1 MPAPLICV
9 KSLSSI
15 ICIDPLNADAP
26 DPTMNAAQ
34 LRAFHAVAT
43 EGSFTAAALRL
54 GVTQPTISSQVKA
67 LEDAYGVRLFE
78 RLGRGV
84 APTELGRALHDITQ
98 RLYTLEE
105 EARELLDDAQ
115 ELRAG
120 HLKVGADGPHHI
132 IPLLAAFTSRF
143 PELEVSL
150 DMGNAADVLRAVRD
164 SRIDVA
170 VLAEPDDDP
179 RLHTLRLRTSALV
192 LFVPVDH
199 AWAGRETISLA
210 AVGDQR
216 MILREAASATR
227 RIFEHA
233 LQRAGVKPQS
243 VMQIESREAVREA
256 VAAGLGIG
264 VVSRAEFDPDARL
277 HALEVEDAT
286 LEITEHVVCL
296 QERRRLRVV
305 RAFLEVVADAL
316 ESS

>member
-1 MPAPLICV
+1 
-9 KSLSSI
+9 
-15 ICIDPLNADAP
+15 
-26 DPTMNAAQ
+26 MNPAQ

-43 EGSFTAAALRL
+43 EGSFTAAARRL

-84 APTELGRALHDITQ
+84 LPTETGRALHDITR

-115 ELRAG
+115 ALRTG
-120 HLKVGADGPHHI
+120 QIKVGADGPHHV
-132 IPLLAAFTSRF
+132 IPLLAAFVSRF
-143 PELEVSL
+143 PELDVSL
-150 DMGNAADVLRAVRD
+150 EMGNAAHVMRAVRD

-170 VLAEPDDDP
+170 VLAQPDDDP
-179 RLHTLRLRTSALV
+179 RLHAIELATSALV
-192 LFVPVDH
+192 LFVPVEH
-199 AWAGRETISLA
+199 PWAGRVTVSLA
-210 AVGDQR
+210 SVADQR

-227 RIFEHA
+227 RIFQQA
-233 LQRAGVKPQS
+233 LDRAGVEPQS

-264 VVSRAEFDPDARL
+264 VVSRAELDPDPRL
-277 HALEVEDAT
+277 HALEVDDASLT
-286 LEITEHVVCL
+286 ITEYVVCL

-305 RAFLEVVADAL
+305 RAFLEVVEEFL
-316 ESS
+316 EPARARG

>member
-1 MPAPLICV
+1 MTINP
-9 KSLSSI
+9 
-15 ICIDPLNADAP
+15 
-26 DPTMNAAQ
+26 AQ

-43 EGSFTAAALRL
+43 EGSFTGAARRL

-67 LEDAYGVRLFE
+67 LEDVYGVRLFE

-84 APTELGRALHDITQ
+84 TPTELGRALHDITR

-105 EARELLDDAQ
+105 EAREILDSAQ
-115 ELRAG
+115 ALRTG

-132 IPLLAAFTSRF
+132 IPLLARFTNRY
-143 PELEVSL
+143 PWLNVSL
-150 DMGNAADVLRAVRD
+150 DMGNASRVLRALRD

-170 VLAEPDDDP
+170 VLAQLADDP
-179 RLHTLRLRTSALV
+179 RLHAIPLRTSDLV

-199 AWAGRETISLA
+199 AWARRATISLS
-210 AVGDQR
+210 AVADQR

-227 RIFEHA
+227 QIFQQA
-233 LQRAGVKPQS
+233 LDRAGVKPQS

-264 VVSRAEFDPDARL
+264 VVSRAELDPDARL
-277 HALEVEDAT
+277 HALRVDDAS
-286 LEITEHVVCL
+286 LEITEYVVCL

-305 RAFLEVVADAL
+305 RAFLEVVA
-316 ESS
+316 ESLAPG